1 MNNHTLSRYCRWGLG
16 LLLTLV
22 LWLPQGASA
31 QVKIDSKVKRILFL
45 GNSITFDGRY
55 TSYIETYLKLKYP
68 DRNWEFSNLGLSS
81 ENLSG
86 LTEEGHPFPRP
97 DLHERLASVLETLKP
112 DLVFACYGMNDG
124 IYKPFDDGR
133 FQMYKDGIK
142 WLHDEVVK
150 RGAQIILVTPP
161 LFDPKKDPAYANVL
175 DIYSDWLL
183 SLRYTASWEVV
194 DLHFPMRRYLEQQ
207 REVDSSFAFAG
218 DAIHPGDFGHWFMAK
233 QILKY
238 LNENVEAYESV
249 NAALQQFK
257 NGPQILALVRERQN
271 LMRSAWLTATK
282 YRNPYIGAGLPLN
295 EALPKA
301 KELDTQILKLQK

>member
-1 MNNHTLSRYCRWGLG
+1 M
-16 LLLTLV
+16 
-22 LWLPQGASA
+22 
-31 QVKIDSKVKRILFL
+31 
-45 GNSITFDGRY
+45 
-55 TSYIETYLKLKYP
+55 
-68 DRNWEFSNLGLSS
+68 
-81 ENLSG
+81 
-86 LTEEGHPFPRP
+86 
-97 DLHERLASVLETLKP
+97 
-112 DLVFACYGMNDG
+112 
-124 IYKPFDDGR
+124 
-133 FQMYKDGIK
+133 
-142 WLHDEVVK
+142 
-150 RGAQIILVTPP
+150 
-161 LFDPKKDPAYANVL
+161 
-175 DIYSDWLL
+175 

-301 KELDTQILKLQK
+301 KELDMQILKLQK